1 MATSTIMQIRMK
13 RKATMDKDDTTVDT
27 STVLEEEAD
36 PSNQKHQEC
45 PTCFGKG
52 YIADLIPIERG
63 TFPVTHECETC
74 DGQGIVTPPTLGHL
88 VLFSLLS

>member
-1 MATSTIMQIRMK
+1 
-13 RKATMDKDDTTVDT
+13 MDKDDTTVET
-27 STVLEEEAD
+27 STVLEED
-36 PSNQKHQEC
+36 TDSSNQKHQEC

-52 YIADLIPIERG
+52 YIADLDSVNSTLDAPL
-63 TFPVTHECETC
+63 VTHECETC